1 MEVETM
7 IAEDIR
13 ITDHKAQL
21 DAACKRLLAIK
32 IILAWIMKSCLTEYR
47 DFDVNE
53 IAEKYIEGEP
63 AISKVAVAP
72 DETNA
77 AQRVQGVGSEDSSLT
92 EGTVTYDIR
101 FLAIVPVSGEIIRL
115 IINIEAQGNFHPG
128 YPLTKRGIY
137 YCCRMISAQYGTEF
151 VDSHYQDI
159 KKVYSIWIAIKPPLE
174 RQNTIT
180 RYRIV
185 GENMVGQ
192 VQEPTRNYDLLTLL
206 MICLGKPEDTDCD
219 ILKLLDVL
227 LSNEMEA
234 AEKQQVLQNDFDIP
248 MTRELEGGLQD
259 MCNLGEVIAHENMAK
274 GLARGRVEGRA
285 EGRAE
290 GRVEGIANGVITS
303 IKNLVKN
310 TGWPVEQAMTA
321 LGVPQ
326 EEWGKYVELLA
337 KQQ

>member
-1 MEVETM
+1 MEVETT

-13 ITDHKAQL
+13 IADHRAQL

-32 IILAWIMKSCLTEYR
+32 IILAWIMKSCLEEYR

-53 IAEKYIEGEP
+53 ISEKYIEGEP
-63 AISKVAVAP
+63 AISKTAVAP

-77 AQRVQGVGSEDSSLT
+77 AQRVHGIGSEDSSLT

-101 FLAIVPVSGEIIRL
+101 YLAHVPASGELIRL

-151 VDSHYQDI
+151 VESRYQDI

-185 GENMVGQ
+185 EENMVGQ
-192 VQEPTRNYDLLTLL
+192 VQEPVRNYDLLTLL

-227 LSNEMEA
+227 LSNEIEA
-234 AEKQQVLQNDFDIP
+234 TEKQQVLQNDFGIP

-259 MCNLGEVIAHENMAK
+259 MCNLGEAIAHENMAK
-274 GLARGRVEGRA
+274 GMAKGRA
-285 EGRAE
+285 EGRA
-290 GRVEGIANGVITS
+290 EGIANGVITS

-326 EEWGKYVELLA
+326 EEWSKYVKLLA
-337 KQQ
+337 EQ

>member
-1 MEVETM
+1 MEVETP
-7 IAEDIR
+7 IAEGIR
-13 ITDHKAQL
+13 ITDKNAQL

-32 IILAWIMKSCLTEYR
+32 IILAWIMKSCLKEYR

-72 DETNA
+72 DVTNA
-77 AQRVQGVGSEDSSLT
+77 AQRVHGIGSEDTSLT

-101 FLAIVPVSGEIIRL
+101 FLATVPVSGELIRL
-115 IINIEAQGNFHPG
+115 IVNVEAQGDFYPG

-159 KKVYSIWIAIKPPLE
+159 KKVYSIWIAIKPPQE

-185 GENMVGQ
+185 EENMVGR
-192 VQEPTRNYDLLTLL
+192 VEEPVRNYDLMALL
-206 MICLGKPEDTDCD
+206 MICLGNPEDTDCD

-234 AEKQQVLQNDFDIP
+234 TEKQQVLQNNFGIP

-259 MCNLGEVIAHENMAK
+259 MCNLGEVIARENMEKGVAK
-274 GLARGRVEGRA
+274 GRT
-285 EGRAE
+285 
-290 GRVEGIANGVITS
+290 EGITERAIS
-303 IKNLVKN
+303 DLKNLME
-310 TGWPVEQAMTA
+310 TLGLSLEQAMSA
-321 LGVPQ
+321 LKVPEAERQ
-326 EEWGKYVELLA
+326 FYTELL
-337 KQQ
+337 K

>member
-1 MEVETM
+1 MEVETT

-13 ITDHKAQL
+13 MTDHKAQL

-32 IILAWIMKSCLTEYR
+32 IILAWIMKSCLEEYR

-77 AQRVQGVGSEDSSLT
+77 AQRVHGIGSEDSSLT

-101 FLAIVPVSGEIIRL
+101 FLATVPVSGEIIRL

-151 VDSHYQDI
+151 VESRYQDI

-185 GENMVGQ
+185 EENIVGQ
-192 VQEPTRNYDLLTLL
+192 VQEPVRNYDLLALL

-227 LSNEMEA
+227 LSNEIRA
-234 AEKQQVLQNDFDIP
+234 TEKQQVLQNDFGIP

-259 MCNLGEVIAHENMAK
+259 MCNLGEVIARESIEK
-274 GLARGRVEGRA
+274 GRLEGRA
-285 EGRAE
+285 EGIT
-290 GRVEGIANGVITS
+290 EGILSS
-303 IKNLVKN
+303 IKNLMETMGVS
-310 TGWPVEQAMTA
+310 VEKAMTA
-321 LGVPQ
+321 LKIPEAEQRV
-326 EEWGKYVELLA
+326 YLDLLA
-337 KQQ
+337 KQ

>member
-1 MEVETM
+1 MEVETT

-13 ITDHKAQL
+13 ITDKNAQL

-32 IILAWIMKSCLTEYR
+32 IILAWIMKSCLKEYR

-63 AISKVAVAP
+63 VISKVAVAP

-77 AQRVQGVGSEDSSLT
+77 AHRVHGIGSEDTSLT

-101 FLAIVPVSGEIIRL
+101 FLATVPVSGELIRL
-115 IINIEAQGNFHPG
+115 IVNVEAQGEFYPG

-151 VDSHYQDI
+151 TNSHYQDI
-159 KKVYSIWIAIKPPLE
+159 KKVYSIWIAIKPPQE

-185 GENMVGQ
+185 EENMVGQ
-192 VQEPTRNYDLLTLL
+192 VKEPIRNYDLMTLL
-206 MICLGKPEDTDCD
+206 MICLGQPEDTDYD

-227 LSNEMEA
+227 LSDEIEA
-234 AEKQQVLQNDFDIP
+234 TEKQQVLQNDFGIP

-259 MCNLGEVIAHENMAK
+259 MCNLGEVIARENMEKGVAK
-274 GLARGRVEGRA
+274 GRA
-285 EGRAE
+285 EGITERA
-290 GRVEGIANGVITS
+290 IS
-303 IKNLVKN
+303 DLKNLIKN
-310 TGWPVEQAMTA
+310 TGWSLEQAMAT
-321 LGVPQ
+321 LDVPK
-326 EEWGKYVELLA
+326 EERSRYAELLA
-337 KQQ
+337 KQ

>member
-1 MEVETM
+1 
-7 IAEDIR
+7 
-13 ITDHKAQL
+13 L

-32 IILAWIMKSCLTEYR
+32 IILAWIMKSCLEEYR

-63 AISKVAVAP
+63 AVSKVAIAP
-72 DETNA
+72 DETNV
-77 AQRVQGVGSEDSSLT
+77 AQRVHGISSEDASLT

-101 FLAIVPVSGEIIRL
+101 FLATVPVSGELIQL
-115 IINIEAQGNFHPG
+115 IINIEARGNFHPG

-151 VDSHYQDI
+151 AESRYQDI

-185 GENMVGQ
+185 EENMVGQ
-192 VQEPTRNYDLLTLL
+192 VQEPIRNYDLLTLL

-234 AEKQQVLQNDFDIP
+234 SEKQQVLQNDFGIP

-259 MCNLGEVIAHENMAK
+259 MCNLGEAIARENMAK
-274 GLARGRVEGRA
+274 GMAR
-285 EGRAE
+285 GRAE

-326 EEWGKYVELLA
+326 EEWSKYVKLLA
-337 KQQ
+337 EQ